1 MSTRILVIEDNPAN
15 MELMV
20 YLLEAYGH
28 TALTSNDGEHG
39 VEVAIRE
46 LPDLIICDVNLPK
59 LDGYGVVDR
68 IRKHGALRR
77 TPVVAVTALAMVGDR
92 EKLLQAGFDAYIGKP
107 IEPETFVRQ
116 VEELI
121 SEDKRSSGAGAS
133 SAAALDA
140 ICGHVIAFDSHDS
153 LAPRNARI
161 LVVDDS
167 AVNSELIRSTLTPF
181 GYTLTLADS
190 VRRGL
195 ALARASQFDLIV
207 SDLHMPYEDGFA
219 FLRAVKADVSLARI
233 PFMFLSASF
242 NNPEE
247 RRLGL
252 ELGATLFVARPIEPQ
267 TLLAQIDL
275 CLTG

>member
-28 TALTSNDGEHG
+28 TALVSSDGEDG
-39 VEVAIRE
+39 VAVAISE
-46 LPDLIICDVNLPK
+46 LPDLIICDINLPK
-59 LDGYGVVDR
+59 LDGYGVVAR
-68 IRKHGALRR
+68 IRKHSTLRW
-77 TPVVAVTALAMVGDR
+77 TPVIAVTALAMVGDR
-92 EKLLQAGFDAYIGKP
+92 EKLLDAGFDAYIGKP

-121 SEDKRSSGAGAS
+121 AEEKRSRGTDA
-133 SAAALDA
+133 SAAAARDAALDE
-140 ICGHVIAFDSHDS
+140 VIAFDSHSS
-153 LAPRNARI
+153 LASRHARI

-167 AVNSELIRSTLTPF
+167 AVNSELIHSTLTPF
-181 GYTLTLADS
+181 GYVLTLADS
-190 VRRGL
+190 VQRGL
-195 ALARASQFDLIV
+195 ALARTSKFDLIV
-207 SDLHMPYEDGFA
+207 SDLHMPHEDGFA
-219 FLRAVKADVSLARI
+219 FLRAVKADPALAKI

-275 CLTG
+275 CLAG

>member
-1 MSTRILVIEDNPAN
+1 

-28 TALTSNDGEHG
+28 IALTSSDGESG

-46 LPDLIICDVNLPK
+46 LPDLIICDINLPK
-59 LDGYGVVDR
+59 LDGYGVVEK
-68 IRKHGALRR
+68 IRKQAALLW

-92 EKLLQAGFDAYIGKP
+92 EKLLEAGFDAYIGKP

-121 SEDKRSSGAGAS
+121 AEDKRSG
-133 SAAALDA
+133 SADGNTVPRELTYDED
-140 ICGHVIAFDSHDS
+140 IAFDSHPS
-153 LAPRNARI
+153 LVPRSARI

-167 AVNSELIRSTLTPF
+167 AVNSELIRSTLVPF
-181 GYTLTLADS
+181 GYVLTLTDTVQRA
-190 VRRGL
+190 L

-207 SDLHMPYEDGFA
+207 SDLHMPHEDGFA
-219 FLRAVKADVSLARI
+219 FLRAVKTDSSLAHI

-275 CLTG
+275 CLTGQ